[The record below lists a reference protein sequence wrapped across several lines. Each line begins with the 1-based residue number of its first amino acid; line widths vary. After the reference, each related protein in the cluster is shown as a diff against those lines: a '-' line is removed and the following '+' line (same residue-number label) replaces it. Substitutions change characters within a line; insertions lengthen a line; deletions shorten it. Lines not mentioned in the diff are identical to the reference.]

1 MNQLAGFVILL
12 FAAFLLIVSSVTN
25 VKVTAQGN
33 DSSSEKSSTAAKTCS
48 PEQFKEQPGFCAAI
62 AKESAASAEKTAAA
76 ANGSRSPEPLPHVG
90 RG

>member
-1 MNQLAGFVILL
+1 ML
-12 FAAFLLIVSSVTN
+12 FAVLLLSVSSVA
-25 VKVTAQGN
+25 VKVTAQDNG
-33 DSSSEKSSTAAKTCS
+33 SSSEKSSTAAKTCS

-62 AKESAASAEKTAAA
+62 AKESAASANKTGTA